1 MIWAMFALA
10 AVIENEYCPDE
21 CNKNGFCHE
30 LYEKDVFMNNTFVP
44 IYICECF
51 DGFVGL
57 NCAECT
63 EFRYGS
69 KCSKCPHTGEGVCS
83 GRGVCDSGIH
93 GTGQCVCNGSY
104 SSDSD
109 CNEELTIFTH
119 WHELNARIALVFLAS
134 ILCVLSV
141 YAFINYPR
149 LHIFPDSVA
158 SILLG
163 LAVGAVF
170 SYINHD
176 QARAN
181 FLDPQS
187 FFLIIIPPIMY
198 DAGYSSDKRQFF
210 KNIGSIL
217 VFAVLGTM
225 ISAFVFGCL
234 MYLICY
240 FLEDSTLTL
249 IDCLVFGS
257 LISAVDPVATMAV
270 FEAMQVDRT
279 LHMIVFGESVLN
291 DAIAIA
297 LFNTFNSIAVDSS
310 EMNISYPILIF
321 FYVFFGSICIGTL
334 LGLLNALLFRMFRL
348 NQHPTLETAMFFLW
362 SYLPFVLCEGLGM
375 SGILGVLF
383 MGMVNAHY
391 THYSLSKESQVTT
404 HQTFRTAAFVAENVC
419 FAYLGMSLPL
429 ISESIVWPLVYAGI
443 AVLLIS
449 RAAAVFPLSSL
460 CNTFRTDKISLKH
473 QFVIW
478 FSGMRGAVAFA
489 LALSV
494 PSPRQ
499 EIIVTTSL
507 LIILFTIFCLGAGTK
522 PLLKCL
528 KLELKDIAITRHS
541 EGIYDTKSQS
551 QSQLES
557 QSKSQ
562 FATQAP
568 AIGSSPAQLKKSILE
583 WLVDFDKEHLQRL
596 FIRTDE
602 SGRLE

>member
-1 MIWAMFALA
+1 MIWPLLVMA
-10 AVIENEYCPDE
+10 AVVENQFCPDG
-21 CNKNGFCHE
+21 CMNNGACYE
-30 LYEKDVFMNNTFVP
+30 LFEKDTLQNDTFVP
-44 IYICECF
+44 IYICECH

-63 EFRYGS
+63 EFRFGP
-69 KCSKCPHTGEGVCS
+69 KCSICPHGYGKVCG

-93 GTGQCVCNGSY
+93 GTGRCFCEDSY
-104 SSDSD
+104 TSESN
-109 CNEELTIFTH
+109 CTEEYTIFTH
-119 WHELNARIALVFLAS
+119 WHELNARISLVFLAS

-141 YAFINYPR
+141 YSFINYPK

-170 SYINHD
+170 SYVSYE
-176 QARAN
+176 QAKAN

-198 DAGYSSDKRQFF
+198 DAGYSSDKQHFF
-210 KNIGSIL
+210 KNLGSIL

-225 ISAFVFGCL
+225 LSAFVFGML
-234 MYLICY
+234 MFVISL
-240 FLEDSTLTL
+240 FLEDSTLSL
-249 IDCLVFGS
+249 VDCLVFGS

-279 LHMIVFGESVLN
+279 LHAIVFGESVLN

-297 LFNTFNSIAVDSS
+297 LFNTFNSVSKDYSD
-310 EMNISYPILIF
+310 MDISYPFLVF
-321 FYVFFGSICIGTL
+321 FYVFFGSILVGTL
-334 LGLLNALLFRMFRL
+334 LGLLNALIFRVFRL

-362 SYLPFVLCEGLGM
+362 SYMPFVLCEGLGM

-383 MGMVNAHY
+383 MGMVNSHY
-391 THYSLSKESQVTT
+391 THYSLSKESRVTT
-404 HQTFRTAAFVAENVC
+404 HQTYRTAAFIAENVC
-419 FAYLGMSLPL
+419 FAYLGLSLPL
-429 ISESIVWPLVYAGI
+429 IVEHVMWPLVYAGI
-443 AVLLIS
+443 IVLLIS
-449 RAAAVFPLSSL
+449 RAVAVFPLSSL
-460 CNTFRTDKISLKH
+460 CNSFRSEKISFKH

-494 PSPRQ
+494 PSPSQ
-499 EIIVTTSL
+499 KIIVTTTL
-507 LIILFTIFCLGAGTK
+507 LIILFTIFCLGVGTK

-528 KLELKDIAITRHS
+528 KLELKDIAITRHGES
-541 EGIYDTKSQS
+541 IHRSKSQIS
-551 QSQLES
+551 QI
-557 QSKSQ
+557 SQ

-568 AIGSSPAQLKKSILE
+568 AGGVSSPAPSKRSFFE
-583 WLVDFDKEHLQRL
+583 WIKEFDKEYLQRY
-596 FIRTDE
+596 FIRADDSE
-602 SGRLE
+602 RLE